1 MIVGLDTAVVNDE
14 IVKELSVSDDMIRGE
29 IGAME

>member
-1 MIVGLDTAVVNDE
+1 MFPAVVNDE